1 MAAISQ
7 SQLAKYD
14 AQDMCSVYD
23 MWPEIAQEAYNAGRD
38 AKIVDTTGINH
49 IVFAGMGGSGA
60 LGDYYAALLSN
71 HNTHVTVVKGY
82 RLPKTVDDNTLVV
95 CNSVSGNTSET
106 LTILK
111 KSLRQPCRRIAL
123 SAGGKMREFCT
134 QNDIPHYTVDMFHTP
149 RASFVAYA
157 YALLG
162 ILKIGTT
169 AHDIDE
175 SISIMQEKRSQ
186 IQSTNLTTENPALN
200 LAAKLTKI
208 PLIYYPWGLQAAA
221 VRFKNSLHENAKMH
235 AMIEDVIE
243 AGHNGIMSWEMPADV
258 QPVFIQGA
266 DDNRKTKERW
276 KIFEDYFSEKK
287 IPCIV
292 INSSGRHIMTKLVN
306 LIYLLDYST
315 IYLAA
320 IRGVNPT
327 STDSIKYIKER
338 SKL

>member
-1 MAAISQ
+1 MVVPWQ
-7 SQLAKYD
+7 ELLVKYD
-14 AQDMCSVYD
+14 TYNMRSVYNR
-23 MWPEIAQEAYNAGRD
+23 WPEIAQEAYSAGRD
-38 AKIVDTTGINH
+38 ADIIDTYGINH

-82 RLPKTVDDNTLVV
+82 NLPKTVDEDTLVV
-95 CNSVSGNTSET
+95 CSSVSGNTPET
-106 LTILK
+106 ITVLK

-123 SAGGKMREFCT
+123 SAGGIIREICME
-134 QNDIPHYTVDMFHTP
+134 NGIPHHTVSMFHTP
-149 RASFVAYA
+149 RASFPAYA

-162 ILKIGTT
+162 ILKTGTT
-169 AHDIDE
+169 THDINE
-175 SISIMQEKRSQ
+175 SINMMQKKRAH

-200 LAAKLTKI
+200 LATKLTKI
-208 PLIYYPWGLQAAA
+208 PIIYYPWGLQAAA

-235 AMIEDVIE
+235 AMVEDVVE
-243 AGHNGIMSWEMPADV
+243 VGHNGIMSWEMPSNV
-258 QPVFIQGA
+258 QPVIIQGA

-276 KIFEDYFSEKK
+276 KIFEDYFNEKN
-287 IPCIV
+287 IPFTK
-292 INSSGRHIMTKLVN
+292 INSSGKHIMTKLMN
-306 LIYLLDYST
+306 LIYILDYCT

-327 STDSIKYIKER
+327 STDSIDYVKKR